1 MPAMWVLGLVWTIG
15 VFLAAIAD
23 FLLCMSKRDITIT
36 PRAPATLYIGASDEV
51 HFDLT
56 FSEGTL
62 PPAFQ
67 AKLETSELLNSNP
80 ISSDTGA
87 GFMVTPMRRGHA
99 TIDALWLRWKAPLGL
114 VWRQVRHATDLS
126 VTISPDVRSVS
137 KEAVRMF
144 SRDALFGQ
152 KMQLDRGDGSE
163 FDALREF
170 TTGMDKRTIDWKQ
183 SARHGQLIAKEYR
196 NERNH
201 PIHFVFDTGRLM
213 SQPLSGVTRIDR
225 AVNAAL
231 LMAYVSLKLG
241 DRVGLFGFDERP
253 RLATGSVSGAS
264 AFPLLQRH
272 AARLDYSSNETNF
285 TLGLTRLGANLDR
298 RSLLVIF
305 TDFADT
311 TSAELM
317 LENMKRLMKRHLV
330 IFVAFQDEELEA
342 LMSSPP
348 QTPEDVTRAVVAA
361 ELLKERDIV
370 LSRLTRMGAQI
381 VDTRADDLNLDL
393 LNRYLDI
400 KRRDQL

>member
-1 MPAMWVLGLVWTIG
+1 M
-15 VFLAAIAD
+15 
-23 FLLCMSKRDITIT
+23 
-36 PRAPATLYIGASDEV
+36 
-51 HFDLT
+51 
-56 FSEGTL
+56 
-62 PPAFQ
+62 
-67 AKLETSELLNSNP
+67 
-80 ISSDTGA
+80 
-87 GFMVTPMRRGHA
+87 
-99 TIDALWLRWKAPLGL
+99 
-114 VWRQVRHATDLS
+114 
-126 VTISPDVRSVS
+126 
-137 KEAVRMF
+137 
-144 SRDALFGQ
+144 
-152 KMQLDRGDGSE
+152 
-163 FDALREF
+163 
-170 TTGMDKRTIDWKQ
+170 
-183 SARHGQLIAKEYR
+183 
-196 NERNH
+196 
-201 PIHFVFDTGRLM
+201 
-213 SQPLSGVTRIDR
+213 
-225 AVNAAL
+225 
-231 LMAYVSLKLG
+231 
-241 DRVGLFGFDERP
+241 GLFGFDERP